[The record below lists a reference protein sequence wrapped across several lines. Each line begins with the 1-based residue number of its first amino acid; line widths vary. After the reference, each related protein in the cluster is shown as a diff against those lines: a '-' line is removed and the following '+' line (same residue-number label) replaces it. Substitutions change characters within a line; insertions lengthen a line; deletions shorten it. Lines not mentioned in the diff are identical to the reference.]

1 MQFGYSN
8 TPLGTARAKGPQEV
22 GQLGV
27 ATGRC
32 AFSRAS
38 LDSHL
43 DRGASEVEAVPAESE
58 VYFWS
63 EYSAIIIDIKLN
75 QVKFENKYRAFFQLI
90 RYHIIKC

>member
-8 TPLGTARAKGPQEV
+8 TPSGTARAKGPQEV

-58 VYFWS
+58 VSRTTHGKS
-63 EYSAIIIDIKLN
+63 EKIINIQNSDFVCIFKKMN
-75 QVKFENKYRAFFQLI
+75 
-90 RYHIIKC
+90 